1 MHEERERISREIH
14 DTLAQG
20 FTSVVALSR
29 AAQAALAR
37 GDVAAARE
45 RLALIEHTA
54 SDNLDEARLIVAEL
68 TPGHLQSRTLGE
80 ALERLG
86 AAVTSETGMRAD
98 VRVAGEPG
106 AARRVGRGRHPAHR
120 PGGAVQRAAP
130 RVAPP
135 GSTSPWPTT
144 TPTRWCSTVRDDG
157 LGFDLDGARSGFGLD
172 GVQARAAE
180 VGGAVRGAQRAGHRH
195 DAAAGGAAVIRLLV
209 VDDHPVVRAGMVA
222 VLGEESDFEVVGE
235 AANGAEALGLVPRLR
250 PDVVLMDLRMPVMD
264 GAEATARITAEPDAP
279 HVLVLTTYDTDADIV
294 RAVEAGARGYLL
306 KDAPTG
312 VLADAIR
319 RAARGETVLAPPVA
333 ARLADRLRAP
343 ARPELTAREL
353 EVLGLVARGL
363 SNADI
368 GRELF
373 IGEATVKTHLIRAFA
388 KLGVT
393 DRTAAVTAAYGSGLH
408 RAAPPLTRRE
418 CRRGAGGRPALA
430 RRRAVGPVPGPRRR
444 PRRPPRRGPG
454 LAERCLRYS

>member
-1 MHEERERISREIH
+1 
-14 DTLAQG
+14 
-20 FTSVVALSR
+20 
-29 AAQAALAR
+29 
-37 GDVAAARE
+37 
-45 RLALIEHTA
+45 
-54 SDNLDEARLIVAEL
+54 
-68 TPGHLQSRTLGE
+68 
-80 ALERLG
+80 
-86 AAVTSETGMRAD
+86 
-98 VRVAGEPG
+98 
-106 AARRVGRGRHPAHR
+106 
-120 PGGAVQRAAP
+120 
-130 RVAPP
+130 
-135 GSTSPWPTT
+135 
-144 TPTRWCSTVRDDG
+144 
-157 LGFDLDGARSGFGLD
+157 
-172 GVQARAAE
+172 
-180 VGGAVRGAQRAGHRH
+180 
-195 DAAAGGAAVIRLLV
+195 VIRLLV

-222 VLGEESDFEVVGE
+222 VLGEESDFDVVGE

-264 GAEATARITAEPDAP
+264 GAEATARITAEADAP

-306 KDAPTG
+306 KDAPTS

-343 ARPELTAREL
+343 ARPELTAREV

-393 DRTAAVTAAYGSGLH
+393 DRTAAVTAAYASGLIE
-408 RAAPPLTRRE
+408 L
-418 CRRGAGGRPALA
+418 
-430 RRRAVGPVPGPRRR
+430 PRH
-444 PRRPPRRGPG
+444 
-454 LAERCLRYS
+454 